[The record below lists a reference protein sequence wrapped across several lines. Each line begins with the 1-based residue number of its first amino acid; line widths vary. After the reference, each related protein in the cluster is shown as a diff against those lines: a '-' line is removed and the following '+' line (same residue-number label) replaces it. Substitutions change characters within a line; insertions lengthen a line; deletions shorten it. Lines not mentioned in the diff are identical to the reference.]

1 MRNFPLLCSLMI
13 LALPT
18 AGQQVTRDYP
28 RLLWDEDF
36 NQSSE
41 KWPLTYNADN
51 FFVIQNGNFEL
62 LRSNQKTGTFV
73 FSRDERNFN
82 FFEAKTRIVFNEGP
96 AKMPVAGLVL
106 QAQPDGSGALV
117 VEINNKGQ
125 YRVRRVRSE
134 QSIYLTGNGEH
145 EGWMKPK
152 KVLNRTDNIIT
163 VKTYEKV
170 YDVYLNGQYVS
181 TFTELEFSSGKMGF
195 YVGPGTRISTDY
207 LQVRGDDN
215 FTIAGGGG
223 SEIQE
228 ENLTFQQIIVKLKET
243 INKKDR
249 RIAELEAEV
258 RRLGSARGGMGIDT
272 ISARRAQELERLN
285 ADLIREIERLRMET
299 SAQQARIQELEFFRN
314 QIREGENGDILINL
328 TNVNLRLKQQVDK
341 LETLRK
347 VLETENSDLR
357 NEKLR
362 LQQENDRM
370 RAQLSNQETEMRYL
384 RQRLAEKDSLLADC
398 IKRKSSPREIEPQ
411 ESKPGKDSQE
421 PVRDTPGGNQP
432 GISADEIRRLQEQE
446 RQQQSDNH
454 PKGRTADKPEKPEKP
469 EKTKRKGSIPPPII
483 ID

>member
-1 MRNFPLLCSLMI
+1 MRKFPLLCSLII

-73 FSRDERNFN
+73 FSREERNFN
-82 FFEAKTRIVFNEGP
+82 FFEARTRIVFNEGP

-106 QAQPDGSGALV
+106 QAQADGSGALV

-134 QSIYLTGNGEH
+134 QSTYLTGNGEH

-152 KVLNRTDNIIT
+152 KVLNRTDNIIAI
-163 VKTYEKV
+163 KTYEKV

-258 RRLGSARGGMGIDT
+258 RRLGTARGGMGIDT
-272 ISARRAQELERLN
+272 VSARRAQELERLN
-285 ADLIREIERLRMET
+285 ADLIREIERLRLESST
-299 SAQQARIQELEFFRN
+299 QQARIQELEFFRS

-370 RAQLSNQETEMRYL
+370 RAQLSNQETEMHYL
-384 RQRLAEKDSLLADC
+384 HQRLAEKDSLLMAC
-398 IKRKSSPREIEPQ
+398 MNRKGSNIQREEPGDQRQGSRNQEREKDNSPNSS
-411 ESKPGKDSQE
+411 K
-421 PVRDTPGGNQP
+421 

-446 RQQQSDNH
+446 RQQQSENNQR
-454 PKGRTADKPEKPEKP
+454 GRVSDKPEKP
-469 EKTKRKGSIPPPII
+469 EKTKRKGGIPPPII

>member
-1 MRNFPLLCSLMI
+1 MRKFPLLCSLII

-73 FSRDERNFN
+73 FSREERNFN
-82 FFEAKTRIVFNEGP
+82 FFEARTRIVFNEGP

-106 QAQPDGSGALV
+106 QAQADGSGALV

-134 QSIYLTGNGEH
+134 QSTYLTGNGEH

-152 KVLNRTDNIIT
+152 KVLNRTDNIIAI
-163 VKTYEKV
+163 KTYEKV

-258 RRLGSARGGMGIDT
+258 RRLGTARGGMGIDT
-272 ISARRAQELERLN
+272 VSARRAQELERLN
-285 ADLIREIERLRMET
+285 ADLIREIERLRLESST
-299 SAQQARIQELEFFRN
+299 QQARIQELEFFRS

-384 RQRLAEKDSLLADC
+384 RQRLAEKDSLLMAC
-398 IKRKSSPREIEPQ
+398 MNRKGSNIQREEPGDQ
-411 ESKPGKDSQE
+411 RQGSRNQE
-421 PVRDTPGGNQP
+421 PEKDNPPNNAG

-446 RQQQSDNH
+446 RQQQSESNQRGKISD
-454 PKGRTADKPEKPEKP
+454 KPEKP
-469 EKTKRKGSIPPPII
+469 EKTKRKGGIPPPII

>member
-1 MRNFPLLCSLMI
+1 MRKFPLLCSLII

-82 FFEAKTRIVFNEGP
+82 FFEARTRIVFSEGP

-106 QAQPDGSGALV
+106 QAQADGSGALV

-134 QSIYLTGNGEH
+134 QSTYLTGNGEH
-145 EGWMKPK
+145 DGWIKPR
-152 KVLNRTDNIIT
+152 KVLNKTDNIIA

-195 YVGPGTRISTDY
+195 YIGPGTRISTDY

-258 RRLGSARGGMGIDT
+258 RRLGMARGGMGIDT
-272 ISARRAQELERLN
+272 VSARRAQELERLN
-285 ADLIREIERLRMET
+285 ADLIREIERLRSET
-299 SAQQARIQELEFFRN
+299 STQQARIQELEFFRN

-384 RQRLAEKDSLLADC
+384 RQRLSEKDSLLEACMNRKGSIQQTEPADS
-398 IKRKSSPREIEPQ
+398 RQGNRTQ
-411 ESKPGKDSQE
+411 DPGKES
-421 PVRDTPGGNQP
+421 PGNTIPG

-446 RQQQSDNH
+446 RQMQSENSQRGKISD
-454 PKGRTADKPEKPEKP
+454 KPEKP
-469 EKTKRKGSIPPPII
+469 EKTKRKGGIPPPII

>member
-1 MRNFPLLCSLMI
+1 MRKFPLLCSLII

-73 FSRDERNFN
+73 FSREDRNFN
-82 FFEAKTRIVFNEGP
+82 FFEARTRIVFNEGP
-96 AKMPVAGLVL
+96 AKMPIAGLVL

-145 EGWMKPK
+145 DGWMKPK
-152 KVLNRTDNIIT
+152 KVLNRTDNIIA

-195 YVGPGTRISTDY
+195 YVGPGTRVSTDY

-258 RRLGSARGGMGIDT
+258 RRLGTVRGGMGIDT
-272 ISARRAQELERLN
+272 VSARRAQELERLN
-285 ADLIREIERLRMET
+285 ADLIREIERLRLESST
-299 SAQQARIQELEFFRN
+299 QQARIQELEFFRS

-362 LQQENDRM
+362 LQQENDRI

-384 RQRLAEKDSLLADC
+384 RQRIAEKDSLLVAC
-398 IKRKSSPREIEPQ
+398 MNRKGNLPRTDPDDQRQGARNEDPAKEVPAKN
-411 ESKPGKDSQE
+411 KPE
-421 PVRDTPGGNQP
+421 

-446 RQQQSDNH
+446 RQMRTDNNQRG
-454 PKGRTADKPEKPEKP
+454 KTSDKPEKAVKS
-469 EKTKRKGSIPPPII
+469 KRKGGIPPPII